1 VGSTRVTRALLIIA
15 VSAVLVLL
23 GFLIGANRAGSS
35 ATPRTITGTVRLVGI
50 NGDEF
55 GLTASGSNIVT
66 SYGLSTD
73 TLWRNSQLAWNSG
86 SPIACMRPLS
96 HGQVVTIGVVNIN
109 PTTGALGT
117 QLVAWVECAT

>member
-1 VGSTRVTRALLIIA
+1 VRSTRVTRALLVVA

-23 GFLIGANRAGSS
+23 GFLLGAMRVGSS
-35 ATPRTITGTVRLVGI
+35 ATPRTITGKVRLVGI

-55 GLTASGSNIVT
+55 ALTASGSKVAT

-73 TLWRNSQLAWNSG
+73 TYWRNSQLVWNSG

-96 HGQVVTIGVVNIN
+96 HGQVVTIGVVYTN
-109 PTTGALGT
+109 PTSGAVGT
-117 QLVAWVECAT
+117 DLVAWVECTS